1 MGAPCIFPACINRMF
16 GRDPTQSR
24 RVPSLPD
31 VLVTLSARAGKPL
44 WIPSDVGGL
53 CCATPW
59 GSKGYRKGH
68 DYMAVS
74 MADALWRWSDGG
86 RLPIVVDAASC
97 TLGLVEDVRLH
108 LDEQR
113 RSLHERLKIIDS
125 ITWCRDLLPRLKIQR
140 KLGRVVLHPTCSM
153 NHLALATLPPWH
165 YSSDCIA
172 IEYWTDP
179 AAIAALL
186 LPGVAPDGKSGGRA
200 FLRFLDWQF
209 TASDDELTDPAR
221 FQYREAFALV
231 EAIFEGTPI
240 NYCPFIFVDND
251 AAIARGWAQGFPK
264 KLGSV
269 YQTRSFS
276 APSPPAAPLA
286 KGSRFGA
293 SVAAHGERLA
303 TARIQLE
310 KPIVDPSTIFIRPT
324 VMRRYF
330 PQLAVAGQPK
340 PPANELTMS
349 LTDNL
354 AIVDV
359 WAGSAELRMPEVQG
373 EEMHLIAPL
382 RVGRGYRLG
391 MAYSV
396 TDLRIVKNYAV

>member
-1 MGAPCIFPACINRMF
+1 MLKGF
-16 GRDPTQSR
+16 S
-24 RVPSLPD
+24 VPLTPG
-31 VLVTLSARAGKPL
+31 GK
-44 WIPSDVGGL
+44 S
-53 CCATPW
+53 
-59 GSKGYRKGH
+59 
-68 DYMAVS
+68 
-74 MADALWRWSDGG
+74 
-86 RLPIVVDAASC
+86 
-97 TLGLVEDVRLH
+97 
-108 LDEQR
+108 
-113 RSLHERLKIIDS
+113 
-125 ITWCRDLLPRLKIQR
+125 
-140 KLGRVVLHPTCSM
+140 
-153 NHLALATLPPWH
+153 ALAAPPPWH

-172 IEYWTDP
+172 IEYWADP

-186 LPGVAPDGKSGGRA
+186 PSGVAQDQKSSGRA
-200 FLRFLDWQF
+200 FFWFLDWQY

-221 FQYREAFALV
+221 YQYREAFVLV
-231 EAIFEGTPI
+231 EATVEGMPI

-264 KLGSV
+264 KLGSI

-276 APSPPAAPLA
+276 APSAAAAPLA

-303 TARIQLE
+303 TARLQLE
-310 KPIVDPSTIFIRPT
+310 ENIADPSTVFNRPT

-330 PQLAVAGQPK
+330 PQLAAAGQSK
-340 PPANELTMS
+340 PPVDELTMS

-359 WAGSAELRMPEVQG
+359 WAGSAELRIPEVQG

-396 TDLRIVKNYAV
+396 TDLRILKNYATS